1 MIMTIG
7 LLYCSYIE
15 VSGIE
20 PLSLFVDSLL
30 RFMFVV
36 FPMCYGVRRG
46 IFIV

>member
-1 MIMTIG
+1 MITTIG
-7 LLYCSYIE
+7 LFNCSYIE

-30 RFMFVV
+30 KFMFVV
-36 FPMCYGVRRG
+36 FPMGYGVSRG